1 MPGLRPSGGD
11 VVSGVPAV
19 VEVVLSRWVLGGAVA
34 VILLVV
40 GVLAWG
46 SARGAALADGRDDP
60 LEAARVADLGDP
72 YPARARVYHPGLG
85 LGTVAEAPR
94 FADHVFVDFDD
105 AATSGGRLVRT
116 IDLCPVDAEQERRFG
131 ELLDRGAVLYFGPRP
146 SPRPAPP
153 VVPPPG
159 SPLAEAEALL
169 AAYTPCSAD
178 GVRCQ
183 WHDAEFCTGDVHC
196 CPSCPN
202 QS

>member
-1 MPGLRPSGGD
+1 MSA
-11 VVSGVPAV
+11 PAV
-19 VEVVLSRWVLGGAVA
+19 VEVALGRGLAVVVGVILVVVA
-34 VILLVV
+34 VI
-40 GVLAWG
+40 AWG
-46 SARGAALADGRDDP
+46 AARGSAVADRRDDP
-60 LEAARVADLGDP
+60 IEAARVASLGDP
-72 YPARARVYHPGLG
+72 YPAGARVYHPGHG

-105 AATSGGRLVRT
+105 AASAGGRLIRT
-116 IDLCPVDAEQERRFG
+116 IDLSPVDPDEERQIG

-183 WHDAEFCTGDVHC
+183 WHDAEFCTGDVRC
-196 CPSCPN
+196 CPSCPTN
-202 QS
+202 PERTTRP